1 MSSIPLVDLRGNLDP
16 TNPAAHDSAQL
27 LYEALS
33 TIGFAYITG
42 HRVSTRSRDAAFAA
56 SREFHA
62 SSFEQKQSLS
72 VRADADLTQAP
83 TLD

>member
-16 TNPAAHDSAQL
+16 ANPSAHDSAQL

-62 SSFEQKQSLS
+62 LMVKKSQTPAGT
-72 VRADADLTQAP
+72 VRAP
-83 TLD
+83 WG